1 ILSLFYA
8 LLAISVFVSV
18 FGIVNTLQL
27 SIHERRRELG
37 VLRALGA
44 SRRAVRRMVRYESVI
59 TATIG
64 GALGLVLGIFFAAVV
79 TSSLDEEGLHFQ
91 LPWLPIVGL
100 LALAVVLGVLAAIG
114 PARRASRLDVLG
126 ALAYD

>member
-1 ILSLFYA
+1 
-8 LLAISVFVSV
+8 
-18 FGIVNTLQL
+18 
-27 SIHERRRELG
+27 
-37 VLRALGA
+37 
-44 SRRAVRRMVRYESVI
+44 VI

-64 GALGLVLGIFFAAVV
+64 GALGLALGIFFAGVV
-79 TSSLDEEGLHFQ
+79 TASLDEEGLRFQ
-91 LPWLPIVGL
+91 LPWTAIVGL